1 MGIVNIPF
9 WEVIDML
16 CNHSTEKLLGL
27 KGVIVKNVRQLP
39 QRIEIVVELPRKPH
53 ICPCCGHQT
62 SCVHDYRWQTVKDIP
77 AFGKHTV
84 LILRKRRYRCPFCGK
99 RFFEDNPFLPRYYRM
114 TSRLAAYVISN
125 LTDVR
130 SFTSVAREVNLS
142 VSTVIRVFDCIN
154 YGKPAQLPE
163 VVSIDEFKGNTGQ
176 EKYQCILTDP
186 VSHRILDILPTRSS
200 HYLTHYFHQL
210 DRSKTTHFIS
220 DMWSTYAHIAQTYF
234 KNAVYVIDKY
244 HYIRQ
249 VFWAFE
255 ALRKEEQKKF
265 GRERRIYFKHS
276 RKLLNKRYEF
286 LSPEHKQQVDIM
298 LFSSS
303 HLLTAYS
310 LKEQFL
316 KILDCKDSTS
326 ARTALSHWI
335 MTAQNSGL
343 SKFVGCGNTM
353 VHWSKGILNSFDCSY
368 TNGFTEGANNKIKVL
383 KRNAYGY
390 RNFRRFRNR
399 ILHMFNHSTQKGAA

>member
-1 MGIVNIPF
+1 
-9 WEVIDML
+9 ML

-84 LILRKRRYRCPFCGK
+84 LVLRKRRYRCPFCGK

-114 TSRLAAYVISN
+114 TSRLAAYVISK

-154 YGKPAQLPE
+154 YEKPAQLPE

-298 LFSSS
+298 LFSSR

-316 KILDCKDSTS
+316 KILDCKDSTF

-335 MTAQNSGL
+335 MAAQNSGL

>member
-1 MGIVNIPF
+1 
-9 WEVIDML
+9 ML

-326 ARTALSHWI
+326 ARIALSHWI

-343 SKFVGCGNTM
+343 SKFVGSGNPARLPC
-353 VHWSKGILNSFDCSY
+353 VHADRSLIHLDYPWHVA
-368 TNGFTEGANNKIKVL
+368 T
-383 KRNAYGY
+383 
-390 RNFRRFRNR
+390 RNR
-399 ILHMFNHSTQKGAA
+399 LTSFAVKSACSLN

>member
-1 MGIVNIPF
+1 
-9 WEVIDML
+9 
-16 CNHSTEKLLGL
+16 
-27 KGVIVKNVRQLP
+27 
-39 QRIEIVVELPRKPH
+39 
-53 ICPCCGHQT
+53 
-62 SCVHDYRWQTVKDIP
+62 
-77 AFGKHTV
+77 
-84 LILRKRRYRCPFCGK
+84 
-99 RFFEDNPFLPRYYRM
+99 M

-210 DRSKTTHFIS
+210 DRSKATHFIS